1 MFLALIP
8 TIWLAI
14 AGFVV
19 ILCRSAAEGD
29 AVLHSGAEHATA
41 QAPFT
46 VASDAHAHPRATWR
60 SPDAPV
66 LSRRAARKSAGQ
78 SRGSRAGR

>member
-1 MFLALIP
+1 MLLALIP

-29 AVLHSGAEHATA
+29 AVLHASSEHAMA
-41 QAPFT
+41 QAPFAD
-46 VASDAHAHPRATWR
+46 VSDPRAHPRGSWR
-60 SPDAPV
+60 RPDVPG

-78 SRGSRAGR
+78 TRGNRVGR